1 MFVPGTKVTDLALKV
16 ASYFTVAS
24 IHLHGWATGFNG
36 TSKVLSLQCLYGQR
50 VKVNTYHLNSGLPSV
65 RERLSWCLWRS
76 RG

>member
-1 MFVPGTKVTDLALKV
+1 MFVLGTKVTDLALKV

-24 IHLHGWATGFNG
+24 IHLHGWATGLNG
-36 TSKVLSLQCLYGQR
+36 ASNCCLCSVYGQG

-65 RERLSWCLWRS
+65 RERLCWCLWRS